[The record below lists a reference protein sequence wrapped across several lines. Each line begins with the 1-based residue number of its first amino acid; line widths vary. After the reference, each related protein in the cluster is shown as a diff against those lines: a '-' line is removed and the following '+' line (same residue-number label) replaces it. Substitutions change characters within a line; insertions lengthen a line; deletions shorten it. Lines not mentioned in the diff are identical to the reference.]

1 MTLFSSP
8 NGILPHDV
16 DHRRRLSDIKT
27 QLQGLMRQKVRPNSS
42 VFLFRFGYSRKSMMK
57 KN

>member
-1 MTLFSSP
+1 MTFLSSP

-27 QLQGLMRQKVRPNSS
+27 QLQGLMRQKVHPHSNVFDLDL
-42 VFLFRFGYSRKSMMK
+42 VFLEKV
-57 KN
+57 